1 MKALNQF
8 VLALAPVSRGFGL
21 FVVDMAGKAIDWRVR
36 EIRDANHK
44 NARCQAA
51 ADQLLDEF
59 RPAVMVIEDHRAPGS
74 RRHSRVQE
82 LLDLFA
88 ELAIAQGVDVVRYG
102 VREVRA
108 SLGLSPRA
116 NKHKIAVEVAKRFPA
131 LERRLPK
138 PKRIWETEA
147 HAMAMFQAG
156 ALALT
161 YLGRAQRIGLGS
173 L

>member
-1 MKALNQF
+1 MSALKQL

-21 FVVDMAGKAIDWRVR
+21 FVVDVAGKAIDWRVR
-36 EIRDANHK
+36 EIRDATHR

-59 RPAVMVIEDHRAPGS
+59 QPTTLVIEDHHAPGS
-74 RRHSRVQE
+74 RRHPRIQE

-88 ELAIAQGVDVVRYG
+88 ELASANGIEVVRYG
-102 VREVRA
+102 IAEVRA
-108 SLGLSPRA
+108 ALTLHKRA
-116 NKHKIAVEVAKRFPA
+116 NKNAIAVQVSKHFPA

-147 HAMAMFQAG
+147 HAMSIFSAA
-156 ALALT
+156 ALTLT
-161 YLGRAQRIGLGS
+161 YLAARSA
-173 L
+173 

>member
-1 MKALNQF
+1 MSREQF
-8 VLALAPVSRGFGL
+8 VVALAPVSRGFGV
-21 FVVDMAGKAIDWRVR
+21 FVVDAMGKAIDWRVR
-36 EIRDANHK
+36 EIRDAKHR

-59 RPAVMVIEDHRAPGS
+59 RPTIMVIEDHRAPGS
-74 RRHSRVQE
+74 RRHPRIQE

-88 ELAIAQGVDVVRYG
+88 ELGVANNISVARYATH
-102 VREVRA
+102 EVRIA
-108 SLGLSPRA
+108 LGLPPRA
-116 NKHKIAVEVAKRFPA
+116 NKHKIAVAVAKHFPA

-161 YLGRAQRIGLGS
+161 HLGRAQRIKDRS

>member
-1 MKALNQF
+1 MSALHRF

-21 FVVDMAGKAIDWRVR
+21 FVVDVAGKAIDWRVR
-36 EIRDANHK
+36 EIRDANHR
-44 NARCQAA
+44 NAKCQVA

-59 RPAVMVIEDHRAPGS
+59 RPEVLVIEDHRAPGS
-74 RRHSRVQE
+74 RRHPRIQE

-88 ELAIAQGVDVVRYG
+88 ELGVARGLNVVRYG
-102 VREVRA
+102 IRDVRVALR
-108 SLGLSPRA
+108 LHPKA
-116 NKHKIAVEVAKRFPA
+116 NKHKIAEAVAKQFPA

-161 YLGRAQRIGLGS
+161 YLAARSA
-173 L
+173 

>member
-1 MKALNQF
+1 MSRDHF

-21 FVVDMAGKAIDWRVR
+21 FVIDMEGKAIDWRVR
-36 EIRDANHK
+36 EIRDAKHR

-51 ADQLLDEF
+51 ADQLLSEF
-59 RPAVMVIEDHRAPGS
+59 RPTTLVIEDHRAPGS
-74 RRHSRVQE
+74 RRHPRIQE

-88 ELAIAQGVDVVRYG
+88 ELGVGNNISVARYG
-102 VREVRA
+102 LRDVRA
-108 SLGLSPRA
+108 ALGLPPRA
-116 NKHKIAVEVAKRFPA
+116 NKHKIAVAVAKRFPA

-147 HAMAMFQAG
+147 HSMAMFQAG

-161 YLGRAQRIGLGS
+161 HLGRAQRTELRH

>member
-1 MKALNQF
+1 MTALKHF

-21 FVVDMAGKAIDWRVR
+21 FVVDVAGKAIDWRVR
-36 EIRDANHK
+36 EIRDTEHR

-59 RPAVMVIEDHRAPGS
+59 RPKVLVIEDHRAPGS
-74 RRHSRVQE
+74 RRHPRIQE

-88 ELAIAQGVDVVRYG
+88 ETALAQGVKVVRYG
-102 VREVRA
+102 VHEVRA
-108 SLGLSPRA
+108 AFGLSVRA
-116 NKHKIAVEVAKRFPA
+116 NKHAVASEVAKRFPV
-131 LERRLPK
+131 LLQRLPK

-161 YLGRAQRIGLGS
+161 YLAARSA
-173 L
+173 